1 MLSWTHLQLILY
13 YFLERVWLSRGVKF
27 SCMRNRQLPARST
40 VNPTGTYMAFVKPT
54 VQSIQ
59 ISESIECSYLNFL
72 HSYSKSY
79 LSVVKESR
87 REFISGPNRSLC
99 QSRHYHL
106 QYVQRVTETLLMTW
120 NNGYLT
126 IKNGW
131 MRNCLNMVSNFFFLL
146 REYVRMIN
154 SFTWCRY

>member
-131 MRNCLNMVSNFFFLL
+131 MRNCLNMVSNFCCCC
-146 REYVRMIN
+146 ENMYA
-154 SFTWCRY
+154 W